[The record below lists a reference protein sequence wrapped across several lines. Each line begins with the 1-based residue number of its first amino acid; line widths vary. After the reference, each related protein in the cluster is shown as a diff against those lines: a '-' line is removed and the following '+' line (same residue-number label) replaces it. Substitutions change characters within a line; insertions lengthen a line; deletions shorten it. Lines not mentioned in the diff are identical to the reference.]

1 MRRVINITL
10 LQEWQ
15 TKGWSEL
22 NIAREIQKLAL
33 SDGWTNIFCRDKEG
47 GLISYTYSK
56 KQMSDKMKNNKKQ
69 YVSTVYNE
77 QMALGIIRYAVAL
90 YAEHIA
96 VWMLNSDAP
105 MCFLVAHNDGPI
117 GTVYTDADKTVATR
131 CTMITIKKSDLP
143 CNNRSGFYVESLIP
157 VPENVYE

>member
-1 MRRVINITL
+1 MINITL

-15 TKGWSEL
+15 TKGCSEL

-69 YVSTVYNE
+69 YVSTAYNE

>member
-1 MRRVINITL
+1 M

-15 TKGWSEL
+15 MRGCSEL
-22 NIAREIQKLAL
+22 NIARKIQKLAMY
-33 SDGWTNIFCRDKEG
+33 DGWTNIFCRDKEG

-56 KQMSDKMKNNKKQ
+56 KQMSDKLKNNKKQ
-69 YVSTVYNE
+69 YVSTAYNE
-77 QMALGIIRYAVAL
+77 QMALGIIRYAMAL

-105 MCFLVAHNDGPI
+105 MSFLVAHDDGPI
-117 GTVYTDADKTVATR
+117 GMVYTDADKAVATE
-131 CTMITIKKSDLP
+131 CAMITIKKSELP

-157 VPENVYE
+157 VPENAHE

>member
-1 MRRVINITL
+1 MINITL

-15 TKGWSEL
+15 MKDCSEL
-22 NIAREIQKLAL
+22 NIARKIQKLAQ

-56 KQMSDKMKNNKKQ
+56 KQMSDKLKSNKKQ

-77 QMALGIIRYAVAL
+77 QMALGIIRHAMVL

-105 MCFLVAHNDGPI
+105 LCFLVAHDDGPI
-117 GTVYTDADKTVATR
+117 GKVYSEGEKNVATR
-131 CTMITIKKSDLP
+131 CAMITIKKSDLP
-143 CNNRSGFYVESLIP
+143 CTNRSGFYVESLIP
-157 VPENVYE
+157 VPEKACE